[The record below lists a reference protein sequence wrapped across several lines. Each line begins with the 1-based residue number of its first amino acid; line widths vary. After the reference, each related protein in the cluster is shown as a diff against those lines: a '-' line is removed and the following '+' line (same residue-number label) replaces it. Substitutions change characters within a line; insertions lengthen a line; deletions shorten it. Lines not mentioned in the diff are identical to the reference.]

1 MAFFNDKFIIP
12 DTNGA
17 MFNINTENR
26 EQMKKV
32 VTFLIQM
39 PEIKKVIFN
48 CDVHPHLMTVHSRKL
63 LRVSIVLD
71 EIKKAGFRAYQRF

>member
-1 MAFFNDKFIIP
+1 
-12 DTNGA
+12 
-17 MFNINTENR
+17 
-26 EQMKKV
+26 MKKV
-32 VTFLIQM
+32 VTTLIQM

-71 EIKKAGFRAYQRF
+71 EIKKAGFRAYQRV